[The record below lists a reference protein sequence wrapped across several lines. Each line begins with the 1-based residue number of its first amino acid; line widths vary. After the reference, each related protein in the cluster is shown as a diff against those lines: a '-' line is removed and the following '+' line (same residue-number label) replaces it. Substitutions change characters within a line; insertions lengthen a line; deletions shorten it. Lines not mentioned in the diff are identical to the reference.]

1 MHLILRDQQH
11 KINIY
16 RERLLYVNLMV
27 TTNKKR
33 KIFKHNIEDSY
44 QITRKM
50 SKRIR
55 KEHKEL
61 QNNQKT
67 NLIKKLGRRTE

>member
-1 MHLILRDQQH
+1 M
-11 KINIY
+11 
-16 RERLLYVNLMV
+16 LLYVNLMV

-67 NLIKKLGRRTE
+67 TKK